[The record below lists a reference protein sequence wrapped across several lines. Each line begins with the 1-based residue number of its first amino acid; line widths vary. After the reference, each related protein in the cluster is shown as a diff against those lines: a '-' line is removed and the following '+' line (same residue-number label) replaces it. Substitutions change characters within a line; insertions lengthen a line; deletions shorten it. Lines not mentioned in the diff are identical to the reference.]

1 MNYASL
7 VRFMKKSFGLHSAIV
22 LLLLL
27 NPLSGCV
34 SEDSESEYDGPIDL
48 VIYFSSSNGVIT
60 ESTQGGTQVSSED
73 YSIEFDFS
81 NSSSSDSNLAT
92 FYANAGDGSND
103 VEIDASESA
112 SITLT
117 WATHGLFN
125 VTLGATDDNENSFS
139 VEVKIRV
146 EKRFWHNQ
154 TNTNNP
160 LDNDINAQPDNDG
173 PNPKSIVI
181 SSTVENPSSPNPLT
195 PGTDVSISWSLT
207 DSDGEEISS
216 GTAQI
221 GDGQS
226 ETWEFVVL
234 EVDPSIYTLSITREQ
249 GNDSLNIQNDI
260 QITYENNESPSNP
273 FE

>member
-1 MNYASL
+1 MKRLFPLHYAVIL
-7 VRFMKKSFGLHSAIV
+7 II
-22 LLLLL
+22 LLSS
-27 NPLSGCV
+27 LSGCV
-34 SEDSESEYDGPIDL
+34 SDDSDTEYGGPIDL
-48 VIYFSSSNGVIT
+48 VVYYTSTSGLIT
-60 ESTQGGTQVSSED
+60 ESTQGGTQISSED

-81 NSSSSDSNLAT
+81 NSSSSESSLAI
-92 FYANAGDGSND
+92 FYANAGDGSSD

-125 VTLGATDDNENSFS
+125 VTLGATDEDENSFS
-139 VEVKIRV
+139 VEIKVRV
-146 EKRFWHNQ
+146 EKRSWHNQ

-160 LDNDINAQPDNDG
+160 QNNDINAQPDNDG

-195 PGTDVSISWSLT
+195 PGAEVSISWSLT
-207 DSDGEEISS
+207 DSDGNEVSS
-216 GTAQI
+216 GSAQI

-234 EVDPSIYTLSITREQ
+234 EVEPEIYTLSISRDQ

-260 QITYENNESPSNP
+260 HITYDSDESAANP
-273 FE
+273 FDEI